1 MDTRLLS
8 ARSPSDLDD
17 AASVLKRGGLVAF
30 PTETVYGLGGL
41 ALEPLAVR
49 AIYAAKGRPSFN
61 PLIVHV
67 LGEDEARPLCARWP
81 LEARQLAARFWPG
94 PLTLVLPR
102 TALVPDE
109 VTAGGETVAVRAPS
123 HPAARALLQ
132 RVGAPLAGP
141 SANRSEHVSPTTAA
155 HVLRDLNGRIDA
167 VLDGGRCAVGIEST
181 VIALLSEPRLL
192 RAGAISL
199 QQLQEVLGM
208 EIRGHHTDYV
218 PSTGQPVPASPGMQ
232 RRHYAP
238 AGVVRLVAAADL
250 PAAAARAGRVGALV
264 HTAESPPAALVKR
277 LPANAAGYAR
287 ELYAA
292 LRELE
297 DADCNTILIEQI
309 PPGPEWA
316 AIRDRLERAAAP
328 A

>member
-1 MDTRLLS
+1 METRLLN
-8 ARSPSDLDD
+8 ARSPLDLDE
-17 AASVLKRGGLVAF
+17 AAGRLLRGGLVAF

-49 AIYAAKGRPSFN
+49 AIYAAKGRPATN

-67 LGEDEARPLCARWP
+67 LGEDDARPLCDRWP
-81 LEARQLAARFWPG
+81 LEARLLAQRFWPG

-102 TALVPDE
+102 SALVPDE
-109 VTAGGETVAVRAPS
+109 VTAGGDTVAVRSPS
-123 HPAARALLQ
+123 HPDARALLS
-132 RVGAPLAGP
+132 RLSGAPLAGP

-181 VIALLSEPRLL
+181 VVALLPIPRLL
-192 RAGAISL
+192 RAGAITRE
-199 QQLQEVLGM
+199 QLEEVLGCVLQGPP
-208 EIRGHHTDYV
+208 EPGARA
-218 PSTGQPVPASPGMQ
+218 PSIAQSPGQQ

-238 AGVVRLVAAADL
+238 AGRVLLVDASEVAAAVLGDGRAGAIVHSAEA
-250 PAAAARAGRVGALV
+250 PAAAA
-264 HTAESPPAALVKR
+264 VKR
-277 LPANAAGYAR
+277 LPDTAAGYAR

-297 DADCNTILIEQI
+297 DADCATIVIERV
-309 PPGPEWA
+309 PMGAEWA

>member
-8 ARSPSDLDD
+8 ARSPRDLDE
-17 AASVLKRGGLVAF
+17 AAELLKRGGLVAF

-67 LGEDEARPLCARWP
+67 LGEDDARPLCARWP
-81 LEARQLAARFWPG
+81 LEAQQLAARFWPG

-102 TALVPDE
+102 SALVPDE
-109 VTAGGETVAVRAPS
+109 VTAGGDTVAVRAPS

-141 SANRSEHVSPTTAA
+141 SANRSEHISPTTAA

-181 VIALLSEPRLL
+181 VIALMPRPLLL
-192 RAGAISL
+192 RAGAVPL
-199 QQLQEVLGM
+199 AQLEELLGTVETREM
-208 EIRGHHTDYV
+208 RGHHTDLV
-218 PSTGQPVPASPGMQ
+218 APSPGMQ

-238 AGVVRLVAAADL
+238 AGVVRLVDADGL
-250 PAAAARAGRVGALV
+250 AAAAAKAGQVGALL
-264 HTAESPPAALVKR
+264 HTAPAEEIAAVLVKR
-277 LPANAAGYAR
+277 LPATPAGYAR

-297 DADCNTILIEQI
+297 DADCTTILIEQI
-309 PPGPEWA
+309 PAGADWD